1 MSVEYPIMLHTS
13 TASRQLSASLTS
25 HPISQLSRITKIL
38 ALNKACENST
48 GRLARDDFI
57 FRKRWPL
64 FNEETRPIIII
75 YLSPAPKNQV
85 AEERQ
90 HYLGRSEPLDWRSW
104 ARLGKSRVDSK
115 QVVSSL

>member
-1 MSVEYPIMLHTS
+1 MGVEYPIMLHTGHAHS
-13 TASRQLSASLTS
+13 PFQ
-25 HPISQLSRITKIL
+25 
-38 ALNKACENST
+38 
-48 GRLARDDFI
+48 
-57 FRKRWPL
+57 
-64 FNEETRPIIII
+64 ETRPIIII